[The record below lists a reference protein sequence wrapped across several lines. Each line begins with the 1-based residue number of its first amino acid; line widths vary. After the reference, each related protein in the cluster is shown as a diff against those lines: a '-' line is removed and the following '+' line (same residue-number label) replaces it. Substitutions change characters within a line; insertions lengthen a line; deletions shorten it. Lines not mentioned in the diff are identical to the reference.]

1 MPADGTGAADNEG
14 SGNIGKSPLFLT
26 ACLLKWGAQREAQGK
41 RPKDYKIFAV
51 RLVRNC
57 IGQDDRSWT
66 HMHRAASHI
75 AVAKL
80 VSASVR
86 ALCAYRCLN
95 CDNLYALHE
104 AGSS

>member
-1 MPADGTGAADNEG
+1 MAQALPITRGAETSVSLRFFD
-14 SGNIGKSPLFLT
+14 S
-26 ACLLKWGAQREAQGK
+26 LLVKWGAQREAQGK

-66 HMHRAASHI
+66 HMRHRAASHV

-80 VSASVR
+80 VSASVQ
-86 ALCAYRCLN
+86 A
-95 CDNLYALHE
+95 
-104 AGSS
+104 SSFMCISLPEL